1 MSAKLTEVKKVIV
14 QLDQAGGH
22 GGGQSDMKGV
32 LSELNLIGQTENKN
46 VSFIVQPSR

>member
-1 MSAKLTEVKKVIV
+1 M

-22 GGGQSDMKGV
+22 GGGRSDMKGV